1 MAYDTYAMYQVHY
14 LSEQNKG
21 HAAYKRHSLHTITN
35 FLLKD
40 LLLVLHHMALLTIF
54 MPVALVSIWGIPTGG
69 FLFISFFLVF
79 KAILTFLSALVP

>member
-21 HAAYKRHSLHTITN
+21 HEAYKNHSRHTVTD
-35 FLLKD
+35 FLRKN

-69 FLFISFFLVF
+69 FLVFFFL
-79 KAILTFLSALVP
+79 